1 MEWNKDNSVL
11 TEAFHI
17 KGHARGVSDI
27 EVILPIRPH
36 YVIAGGYFTSI
47 MHKEAPKD
55 IDIFIIDPPRD
66 LDSWLISRYGLNN
79 NISSYKKQSS
89 AYIKNDMIKHVY
101 DFGHKIESVP
111 VQIIVTK
118 YKTREE
124 LISHFDYAHCCVSYY
139 PETDKLY
146 MSEKT
151 YKAIIEKRLVVNNP
165 TSVVEWRKNKFLKR
179 GFKE

>member
-1 MEWNKDNSVL
+1 MEWNKDTSLLSEIFRIKNSVKL
-11 TEAFHI
+11 
-17 KGHARGVSDI
+17 VSDI

-47 MHKEAPKD
+47 MHKETPKD
-55 IDIFIIDPPRD
+55 IDIFIINPPRD
-66 LDSWLISRYGLNN
+66 LNSWLISRYSLFNS
-79 NISSYKKQSS
+79 ISSYNKPSS
-89 AYIKNDMIKHVY
+89 AYIKNDMIKDVY
-101 DFGHKIESVP
+101 DFGHKIVGVP

-146 MSEKT
+146 MSEKS
-151 YKAIIEKRLVVNNP
+151 YKAIVEKKLVVNNP
-165 TSVVEWRKNKFLKR
+165 TSVIEWRREKFLKR